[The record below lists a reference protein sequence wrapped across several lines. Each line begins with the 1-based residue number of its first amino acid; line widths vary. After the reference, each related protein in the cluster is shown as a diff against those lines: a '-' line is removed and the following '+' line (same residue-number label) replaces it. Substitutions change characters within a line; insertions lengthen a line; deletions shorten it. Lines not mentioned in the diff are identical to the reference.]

1 MPVEIDGPAD
11 QEAGV
16 SIKRITIVSAR
27 VGAGHDGAA
36 AELARR
42 MRARGFAVDRHDFL
56 DLLPGRLGQRLCDA
70 YHRQLD
76 VAPRSWDWLLGAM
89 GSPGLSRA
97 AIGLSKLATPRLRA
111 ALDRPSELLV
121 STYPLASH
129 ALAHLRSSGLI
140 AAPLAVYLTDPS
152 VHRLCVT
159 PRADLH
165 LAPNDH
171 AAAHARRLGA
181 RRVEVA
187 TPVVAPDFRPAAD
200 EHGKARARAS
210 FGLPRHGRFALILS
224 GSWGVGQVE
233 QITRDVAASGLV
245 KPVVVCGRNDD
256 LRHRLQRAGFAHVY
270 GWVDEMANLMRACD
284 LVVQNAGGLTTMEAL
299 ATGLP
304 VITYRCLP
312 GHGRANAHVLDEAG
326 TVPWIRE
333 PGALATAL
341 ARVGTTTAAAPA
353 SHDPA
358 ALLEQLARPAAAS
371 PAPVS
376 LRAPAA

>member
-1 MPVEIDGPAD
+1 M
-11 QEAGV
+11 
-16 SIKRITIVSAR
+16 SLKRITIVSAR

-36 AELARR
+36 TELARR
-42 MRARGFAVDRHDFL
+42 MRARGFDVDRHDFL
-56 DLLPGRLGQRLCDA
+56 DLLPGRLGQRLCDT

-89 GSPGLSRA
+89 GSRGLSHA
-97 AIGLSKLATPRLRA
+97 AIRLSKLATPRLRA
-111 ALDRPSELLV
+111 ALDQPNDLLI

-140 AAPLAVYLTDPS
+140 SAPLVVYLTDPS
-152 VHRLCVT
+152 VHRLCVCT
-159 PRADLH
+159 RADLH
-165 LAPNDH
+165 IAPNEH
-171 AAAHARRLGA
+171 AAVHTRRLGA

-187 TPVVAPDFRPAAD
+187 APVVAPDFRPAAD
-200 EHGKARARAS
+200 EYEKARARAS

-233 QITRDVAASGLV
+233 QTTRDVAASGAI

-256 LRHRLQRAGFAHVY
+256 LRHRLVRAGIAHVY
-270 GWVDEMANLMRACD
+270 GWVDEMAKLMRACD

-299 ATGLP
+299 AAGVP

-341 ARVGTTTAAAPA
+341 ARTGSTTAAPVT
-353 SHDPA
+353 HDPA

-371 PAPVS
+371 V
-376 LRAPAA
+376 RVPAA